1 VDAAIERK
9 VRESETELDRITIGV
24 NTGYLITH
32 DRDALRR
39 WRARHRST
47 PDPSQFSA
55 TVNRLAARFPEKVK
69 TH

>member
-1 VDAAIERK
+1 M
-9 VRESETELDRITIGV
+9 TLGV
-24 NTGYLITH
+24 NTGTLITH

-69 TH
+69 TQTH